1 MNLTPKQRLLRAIR
15 GQEVDRIPFSPF
27 LAYYF
32 EALPEAIQAKGQL
45 EYLEAMG
52 ADPLLRGDM
61 KAAYG
66 LKSNGCTSHETVKDG
81 KKYTAISTPKGK
93 LYLEH
98 TYVPHANTWFLTK
111 HPVSNLE
118 DLYLLKLYFQ
128 DLTVVNEVE
137 TLNGHIDGIGE
148 RALLI
153 PYIPKSA
160 FQDLLEHW
168 IGTENLVYMRM
179 DHPDEIREVVDT
191 MAKVYKTAAEYT
203 AMSRA
208 ELCLSWEDSST
219 TNVSP
224 SMYREFIAPEITVW
238 CDIMNNSG
246 KGYVQHV
253 CGYAKDLLLPMA
265 EQGVLC
271 LESLAPPPTG
281 NVTIAEACQV
291 LPKNISIIGGIDPI
305 MMLDASPEEM
315 EEYARGLLKVTEG
328 RGFVLANSDSCPPG
342 VDYNV
347 FLRLADIV
355 RSYNRP

>member
-1 MNLTPKQRLLRAIR
+1 MNLTPKQRLLRAIK

-32 EALPEAIQAKGQL
+32 EALPEEVQAKGQL

-52 ADPLLRGDM
+52 ADPLLRGDL
-61 KAAYG
+61 KTAYS
-66 LKSNGCTSHETVKDG
+66 LKSYKCTLKETIKDG
-81 KKYTAISTPKGK
+81 KKFTVISTPKGE

-118 DLYLLKLYFQ
+118 DLYLLKLYYQ

-137 TLNGHIDGIGE
+137 TLNGHIDDIGE

-153 PYIPKSA
+153 PYMPKSA
-160 FQDLLEHW
+160 FQDLLEQW
-168 IGTENLVYMRM
+168 IGTENLVYMCM
-179 DHPDEIREVVDT
+179 DYPDEIRDTVDT
-191 MAKVYKTAAEYT
+191 MAKVHKTAAEYT

-224 SMYREFIAPEITVW
+224 GMYLQYIAPEITGW

-253 CGYAKDLLLPMA
+253 CGYAKDILLPMA
-265 EQGVLC
+265 EQGVIC

-281 NVTIAEACQV
+281 NVSIAEACQV
-291 LPKNISIIGGIDPI
+291 LPKNISIVGGIDPL
-305 MMLDASPEEM
+305 MMLNASPGEL
-315 EEYARGLLKVTEG
+315 EEYVRGLLKVTEG

-342 VDYNV
+342 VKYDV
-347 FLRLADIV
+347 FLRLAEMV
-355 RSYNRP
+355 TAT